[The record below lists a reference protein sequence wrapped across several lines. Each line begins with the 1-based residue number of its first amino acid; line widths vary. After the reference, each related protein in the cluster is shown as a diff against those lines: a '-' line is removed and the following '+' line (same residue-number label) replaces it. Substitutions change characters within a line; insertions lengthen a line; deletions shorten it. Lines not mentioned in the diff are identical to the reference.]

1 MNSVLLTYIMRLWSG
16 EHDRLPRQLPQ
27 KSLRQ
32 TGKETGLGVLLW
44 LVDGGDMRV
53 SMCRQG
59 LV

>member
-1 MNSVLLTYIMRLWSG
+1 MRLWSR

-44 LVDGGDMRV
+44 LVDGGNMRV